1 MVFHFLLVISILSV
15 KVSPNKLNAHGRTC
29 LLWIHWWKRC
39 VLLLLSHI
47 FTGFPGRILM
57 GQTIQLPASK
67 QCRTTRSQAV
77 RETPFCEGSV
87 LAAMLI
93 QVEFMNSTST
103 VFQTTICKVTI
114 MLSFKEMVLINI
126 ICLIYCF
133 VLSFLCFFILF
144 LYWLIDC
151 LGFGKTKSCSIDT
164 IVLCFVKN

>member
-1 MVFHFLLVISILSV
+1 MFFHFLLVVSILSV

-29 LLWIHWWKRC
+29 LLWIHRWKRC
-39 VLLLLSHI
+39 VLLLLPHI
-47 FTGFPGRILM
+47 FTGFPGPILM

-67 QCRTTRSQAV
+67 QCRTARSQAV
-77 RETPFCEGSV
+77 RETHFGEGSV

-126 ICLIYCF
+126 ICFHLLFCIKF
-133 VLSFLCFFILF
+133 FMFFLFYFFTD
-144 LYWLIDC
+144 WLI
-151 LGFGKTKSCSIDT
+151 
-164 IVLCFVKN
+164 V

>member
-1 MVFHFLLVISILSV
+1 MFFHFLLVISILSV

-29 LLWIHWWKRC
+29 LLWIHRWKQY
-39 VLLLLSHI
+39 VLFLLPHV
-47 FTGFPGRILM
+47 FTGFPGPILM

-67 QCRTTRSQAV
+67 QCRTAHSQAV
-77 RETPFCEGSV
+77 RETHFYEGSV

-103 VFQTTICKVTI
+103 VFQTIICKVTI

-126 ICLIYCF
+126 ICFNLLFCIK
-133 VLSFLCFFILF
+133 FLCFFILF

-151 LGFGKTKSCSIDT
+151 LGFGKAKSCFIDT
-164 IVLCFVKN
+164 VVLSFIKN